1 MRRAALAVPALPGTY
16 PGQGVSAARW
26 TRPGLRLL
34 AILGAGVVAAALALA
49 VTVTASPVAREHV
62 SRSAASSRLPVAAW
76 GPVSGALGR
85 DDPAYRAAGAGAG
98 FVARNPRQRLQARF
112 SAAGVSVQSGQAL
125 LGLRLSGYGYGGSLR
140 ALAAVAPTASA
151 NRVSYHHG
159 PLSEWYA
166 NGPLGL
172 EQGFTL
178 TARPAGQR
186 VGPLTLAL
194 ALSGNARAVVSRSSG
209 GVTFSHGGSQLSYRD
224 LVATDAR
231 GRTLPAL
238 LQLHGRELLL
248 RVNDAGARYP
258 LHVDPFFQQAKLTA
272 SDGAAYDFLGNSVAI
287 SGDTIVAVA
296 PGATV
301 NGQADEG
308 AAYVFVK
315 PAGGW
320 QNATQTAKL
329 APSANGSDGFLFSV
343 AISGDTI
350 VAGNYGA
357 TVAGNVG
364 EGAVYVFVEPRG
376 GWRSETQTA
385 TLTEAAGEA
394 NDNLGGSVA
403 IEGDT
408 VIAGAFGVTVDGR
421 AYQGAVDVFREPR
434 SGWHDETASAV
445 LTASDGAAGDGLGDA
460 VAVDGATII
469 AGAPGATVDG
479 NSYEGAAYVFVEPRW
494 GWRTATETAKLT
506 VSDGQANAFAGS
518 AVAISRRTAVVGA
531 PNATVDGDINAGA
544 AYVFTMPRWGWRS
557 ETDAAELTVSDI
569 NPDGFYDLG
578 YAVAILGH
586 TIVAGAPYETLPK
599 PAGIIFEGAIYV
611 YRMPPGGWSSET
623 QTETLI
629 GSDITTVGWLGL
641 SLATQRDTIVA
652 GAPLTT
658 VGENDVQGAVYVF
671 KGHGRDPQHV
681 TENTSTTRDTHAS
694 AAPRRAASCA
704 RYAVRQRAPASPLL
718 ALRSGDGALC
728 SVMAIRDR

>member
-1 MRRAALAVPALPGTY
+1 MRRAAFAVLPLPDAC
-16 PGQGVSAARW
+16 PGQGLAAVRR
-26 TRPGLRLL
+26 TRLGACLI
-34 AILGAGVVAAALALA
+34 AVLGAGVVAAA
-49 VTVTASPVAREHV
+49 VTVATGPVARDQV
-62 SRSAASSRLPVAAW
+62 SRSAASGRLPVAAW

-85 DDPAYRAAGAGAG
+85 TDPAYRAAGAGAG
-98 FVARNPRQRLQARF
+98 FVARNPRQRLRADF
-112 SAAGVSVQSGQAL
+112 SRAGVSVRSGQAL
-125 LGLRLSGYGYGGSLR
+125 LGLRLSGYGYGDSLR
-140 ALAAVAPTASA
+140 GFAAVAPTASA
-151 NRVSYHHG
+151 NRVLYHHG
-159 PLSEWYA
+159 SLNEWYA

-178 TARPAGQR
+178 AARPAGER
-186 VGPLTLAL
+186 VGSLTLAL
-194 ALSGNARAVVSRSSG
+194 SLSGNARGVLSGGSG
-209 GVTFSHGGSQLSYRD
+209 GVTFSYRGSSLSYRG
-224 LVATDAR
+224 LVATDAH
-231 GRTLPAL
+231 GRTLPAWL
-238 LQLHGRELLL
+238 ELHGRELLL
-248 RVNDAGARYP
+248 RVDDTGARYP
-258 LHVDPFFQQAKLTA
+258 LRVDPFFQQAKLTA

-287 SGDTIVAVA
+287 SGDTIVAA
-296 PGATV
+296 TPNATV
-301 NGQADEG
+301 NGHADEG

-315 PAGGW
+315 SAGGW

-329 APSANGSDGFLFSV
+329 TPSGDGTDDGLFSV

-350 VAGNYGA
+350 VAGAYGA

-403 IEGDT
+403 IQGDT
-408 VIAGAFGVTVDGR
+408 VVAGAFGVTVDGR

-434 SGWHDETASAV
+434 GGWSDETASAV
-445 LTASDGAAGDGLGDA
+445 LTASDGAAGDNLGVA
-460 VAVDGATII
+460 VAIDGATII
-469 AGAPGATVDG
+469 AGAPFATVDG
-479 NSYEGAAYVFVEPRW
+479 NTYEGAAYVFVEPRW
-494 GWRTATETAKLT
+494 GWRTGTETAKLT

-531 PNATVDGDINAGA
+531 SNATVDGDIDAGA

-557 ETDAAELTVSDI
+557 ETDAAELTASDI
-569 NPDGFYDLG
+569 NPDINYGLG
-578 YAVAILGH
+578 SAVAILGH
-586 TIVAGAPYETLPK
+586 TIVVGAPFETLPNG

-611 YRMPPGGWSSET
+611 YRMPPGGWRSET
-623 QTETLI
+623 QAETLT

-671 KGHGRDPQHV
+671 DGHGRDPQRV
-681 TENTSTTRDTHAS
+681 TENASTTRDTHAP
-694 AAPRRAASCA
+694 AALRRSASCA
-704 RYAVRQRAPASPLL
+704 RYIARERPAASPLL
-718 ALRSGDGALC
+718 ALRSRTGVLC
-728 SVMAIRDR
+728 SVMAIRHR

>member
-1 MRRAALAVPALPGTY
+1 M
-16 PGQGVSAARW
+16 
-26 TRPGLRLL
+26 
-34 AILGAGVVAAALALA
+34 
-49 VTVTASPVAREHV
+49 
-62 SRSAASSRLPVAAW
+62 
-76 GPVSGALGR
+76 
-85 DDPAYRAAGAGAG
+85 
-98 FVARNPRQRLQARF
+98 
-112 SAAGVSVQSGQAL
+112 SVQSGQAR
-125 LGLRLSGYGYGGSLR
+125 LGLRLRGFGYGNSLR
-140 ALAAVAPTASA
+140 GLAAVAPVASA
-151 NRVSYHHG
+151 NRVFYRRGS
-159 PLSEWYA
+159 LREWYA

-194 ALSGNARAVVSRSSG
+194 SLSGNARAVLSSSSS
-209 GVTFSHGGSQLSYRD
+209 VITFSHGGSSLSYRG

-231 GRTLPAL
+231 GRTLPAWVQ
-238 LQLHGRELLL
+238 LQGRELLL

-258 LHVDPFFQQAKLTA
+258 LRVDPFFQQAKLTA
-272 SDGAAYDFLGNSVAI
+272 SDGGAYDSLGYSVAV

-408 VIAGAFGVTVDGR
+408 VVAGAFGVTVDGR

-434 SGWHDETASAV
+434 SGWRDETASAV

-557 ETDAAELTVSDI
+557 ETDAAELTASDI

-586 TIVAGAPYETLPK
+586 TIVLGAPYETLPNG
-599 PAGIIFEGAIYV
+599 PPDIIFEGAIYV
-611 YRMPPGGWSSET
+611 YRMPPGGWRSET
-623 QTETLI
+623 QTETLT

-671 KGHGRDPQHV
+671 DGHGRDPQHV
-681 TENTSTTRDTHAS
+681 TENASTTRDTHAS
-694 AAPRRAASCA
+694 AALRRSAWCQ
-704 RYAVRQRAPASPLL
+704 RYAARRRPPASPLL
-718 ALRSGDGALC
+718 ALRSRNGAPC
-728 SVMAIRDR
+728 SVIAIRHR

>member
-1 MRRAALAVPALPGTY
+1 V
-16 PGQGVSAARW
+16 
-26 TRPGLRLL
+26 
-34 AILGAGVVAAALALA
+34 LGAGVVAAAVA
-49 VTVTASPVAREHV
+49 VTVTVTVTVAAGPVAHEHV
-62 SRSAASSRLPVAAW
+62 SRSAASSRMPLAAW

-85 DDPAYRAAGAGAG
+85 TDPAYRAAGAGAG

-112 SAAGVSVQSGQAL
+112 SSAGVSVRSGQAL
-125 LGLRLSGYGYGGSLR
+125 LGLRLNGYGYGGSLR

-151 NRVSYHHG
+151 NRVLYRHG
-159 PLSEWYA
+159 SLSEWYA

-178 TARPAGQR
+178 AARPGGRR

-194 ALSGNARAVVSRSSG
+194 SLSGNARGVLSRSSG
-209 GVTFSHGGSQLSYRD
+209 GVTFSHRGSSLSYRG
-224 LVATDAR
+224 LGATDAR
-231 GRTLPAL
+231 GRTLPAWVQ
-238 LQLHGRELLL
+238 LQRGELLL
-248 RVNDAGARYP
+248 RVDDAGARYP
-258 LHVDPFFQQAKLTA
+258 LRVDPFFQQAKLTA
-272 SDGAAYDFLGNSVAI
+272 SDGAAGDFLGNSVAI

-329 APSANGSDGFLFSV
+329 APSANGSGGFLFSV
-343 AISGDTI
+343 AIEGDTI

-434 SGWHDETASAV
+434 SGWRDETASAV

-479 NSYEGAAYVFVEPRW
+479 NSAEGAAYVFVEPRW

-557 ETDAAELTVSDI
+557 ETEAAELTASDI

-586 TIVAGAPYETLPK
+586 TIVAGAPYETLPNG
-599 PAGIIFEGAIYV
+599 PPDIVFEGAIYV
-611 YRMPPGGWSSET
+611 YRMPPGGWRSET
-623 QTETLI
+623 QTETLT

-671 KGHGRDPQHV
+671 EGHAGDLQHV
-681 TENTSTTRDTHAS
+681 AENASPRETHTS
-694 AAPRRAASCA
+694 AALRRPASCA
-704 RYAVRQRAPASPLL
+704 RYAARRRAPASPLL
-718 ALRSGDGALC
+718 ALRSRNRALC
-728 SVMAIRDR
+728 SVIAVRDR